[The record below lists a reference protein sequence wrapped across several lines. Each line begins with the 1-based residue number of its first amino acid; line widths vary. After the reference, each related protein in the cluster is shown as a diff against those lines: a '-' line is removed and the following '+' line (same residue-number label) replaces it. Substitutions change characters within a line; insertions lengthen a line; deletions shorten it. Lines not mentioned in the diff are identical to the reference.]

1 MPTTV
6 STKLWLRTFALI
18 DRETIADERD
28 PSILTETMRLH
39 RLVREVAT
47 ARCADKARD
56 DALRRLVE
64 AVTAVYPTTVFDDP
78 GTWPRARRLDALALA
93 LVHGTPLAGTAAL
106 TADLLSLLA
115 LYRHSALGAYGFAR
129 SLEERSL
136 AIREQALGPEHPDTI
151 RSLGHVGFLIERQG
165 HLDEA
170 LPFYERA
177 LAINRD
183 CPGGLGLASR

>member
-28 PSILTETMRLH
+28 PTIVTETVRLH

-47 ARCADKARD
+47 ARCAGKARD
-56 DALRRLVE
+56 DAFRRLVE

-93 LVHGTPLAGTAAL
+93 LVHGAPLAGTEAL
-106 TADLLSLLA
+106 TADLLSRLA
-115 LYRHSALGAYGFAR
+115 SHRHLALGAMDTRDHLR
-129 SLEERSL
+129 SVLWRSGS
-136 AIREQALGPEHPDTI
+136 R
-151 RSLGHVGFLIERQG
+151 RSVPNIPTRS
-165 HLDEA
+165 EA
-170 LPFYERA
+170 WVTLVF
-177 LAINRD
+177 
-183 CPGGLGLASR
+183 